1 MYTKLRRAYY
11 HIRHRYVTTSNIVMV
26 AAGLIALSWAW
37 GSVEV
42 MQRNYELQQRVDAK
56 RQELQLSELEVRN
69 LEYEAKYFESFEY
82 QDLTIRQR
90 LGFGAPGEKALIVP
104 TTDDKVKVQ
113 EAKGAAPAKRGNFQQ
128 WMNFLFGGER
138 RDLQNNE

>member
-11 HIRHRYVTTSNIVMV
+11 HIRHRYVTTSNLVMV

-42 MQRNYELQQRVDAK
+42 MQRNYELQQRVDVR
-56 RQELQLSELEVRN
+56 RQEVQLSELEVRN

-90 LGFGAPGEKALIVP
+90 LGYGAPGEKALIVP
-104 TTDDKVKVQ
+104 TTDDTVKVQ
-113 EAKGAAPAKRGNFQQ
+113 STKSVAPKQRSNFEQ

-138 RDLQNNE
+138 QDLQNTK